1 MLCVAKGQKS
11 MINKN
16 HPDVQKYR
24 EEFDALWKDLDYAL
38 KMIEKDKTKGF
49 DGPKNKIYKQH
60 ALKVKKL
67 QEKYSYLFTD

>member
-1 MLCVAKGQKS
+1 MFCVVKGQKS

-49 DGPKNKIYKQH
+49 DGHKNKIYKQH

>member
-1 MLCVAKGQKS
+1 MFCVAKGQKS

-38 KMIEKDKTKGF
+38 KMIEKDKTKG
-49 DGPKNKIYKQH
+49 
-60 ALKVKKL
+60 
-67 QEKYSYLFTD
+67 